1 MDVCFPAN
9 LFYIY
14 MFLLLMIV
22 GLMAYGTFNVA
33 APLPQSSSPSQV
45 LIKVQSQ
52 LPPPQQKLEVR
63 RSEEEGLLNR
73 IYNPL
78 VPPERFYTGRNVVS
92 SFQMIGYVFNDNDRF
107 PLFARQKFPGRS
119 EKWEYYVMDETRNRL
134 KIPFKSKNDNEL
146 YDGDSIDI
154 PTVGNNFS
162 VKIYDYDSLRYNP
175 NV

>member
-1 MDVCFPAN
+1 
-9 LFYIY
+9 
-14 MFLLLMIV
+14 
-22 GLMAYGTFNVA
+22 
-33 APLPQSSSPSQV
+33 
-45 LIKVQSQ
+45 
-52 LPPPQQKLEVR
+52 
-63 RSEEEGLLNR
+63 
-73 IYNPL
+73 
-78 VPPERFYTGRNVVS
+78 
-92 SFQMIGYVFNDNDRF
+92 MIGYVFNDNDRF